1 MESDRFCGATHQE
14 LRRTLALV
22 CMVWKRAARTICRGM
37 ELSSVAAWT
46 SFMWRQMTTWEK
58 SGKFA
63 SGMITQVHYVVSII
77 GPDLFS
83 YFQFCSLRCT
93 KSNTRPSS
101 LPSMI
106 CKIANKSNAESR
118 NYISFVLCFVLLCVT
133 HGHFGYV
140 ITFSFN
146 TPLLAFGNSG
156 EHLLNSLEP
165 LFSCF

>member
-1 MESDRFCGATHQE
+1 MESDRFCGATLQE
-14 LRRTLALV
+14 LRHTLALV

-63 SGMITQVHYVVSII
+63 SGMITQVHYVVTIT
-77 GPDLFS
+77 GPGLFS

-93 KSNTRPSS
+93 KSSTRH
-101 LPSMI
+101 LVQN
-106 CKIANKSNAESR
+106 NKQINGK
-118 NYISFVLCFVLLCVT
+118 NDISFVLCFILLCFT
-133 HGHFGYV
+133 HGHFEHV

-156 EHLLNSLEP
+156 EKLLNSLPP